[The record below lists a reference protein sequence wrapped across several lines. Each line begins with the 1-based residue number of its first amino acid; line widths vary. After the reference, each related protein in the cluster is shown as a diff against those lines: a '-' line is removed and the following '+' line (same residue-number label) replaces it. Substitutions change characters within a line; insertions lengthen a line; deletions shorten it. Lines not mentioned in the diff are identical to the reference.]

1 MYSYKTKP
9 KRVIISFSNV
19 PSVGNWTFINQP
31 EYIWG
36 MDTHKIGSMSKI
48 VKFQINFWQSWIFP
62 REKNLFKV
70 GFQPKNEYFVDFDE
84 YS

>member
-9 KRVIISFSNV
+9 KRVIIYFSNV

-36 MDTHKIGSMSKI
+36 MDTHKVGSMSKI
-48 VKFQINFWQSWIFP
+48 VKIQINFYKVGFS
-62 REKNLFKV
+62 REKNLFKM

>member
-1 MYSYKTKP
+1 METELLLTTQNTSGVWIRIRLVQCQKLSNFKLTLGK
-9 KRVIISFSNV
+9 VGFS
-19 PSVGNWTFINQP
+19 
-31 EYIWG
+31 
-36 MDTHKIGSMSKI
+36 
-48 VKFQINFWQSWIFP
+48 

>member
-19 PSVGNWTFINQP
+19 PCVGNWTFINQP

-36 MDTHKIGSMSKI
+36 MDTHKVGSMSKI
-48 VKFQINFWQSWIFP
+48 VKFQINFWQSLDFPERKIYLKWIF
-62 REKNLFKV
+62 NLKM
-70 GFQPKNEYFVDFDE
+70 
-84 YS
+84 SIL